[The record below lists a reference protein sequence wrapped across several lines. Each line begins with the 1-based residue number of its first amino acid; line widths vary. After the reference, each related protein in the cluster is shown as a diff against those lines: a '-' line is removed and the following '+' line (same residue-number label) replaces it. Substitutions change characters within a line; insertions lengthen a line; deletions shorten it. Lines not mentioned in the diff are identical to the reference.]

1 MVFTNFFRENLTYV
15 THYSF
20 SKLHYPADASR
31 NPQIYYGVDA
41 YIVYCYDTP
50 RYAMMSAMSSKG
62 VNAVTGVVTE
72 ALPDTLFKVKLE
84 DGRELLSFLAGKMR
98 MHRIRVLI
106 GDKVTVEIDPYGG
119 KGRIVKRL

>member
-1 MVFTNFFRENLTYV
+1 
-15 THYSF
+15 
-20 SKLHYPADASR
+20 
-31 NPQIYYGVDA
+31 
-41 YIVYCYDTP
+41 
-50 RYAMMSAMSSKG
+50 MMSAMSSKG

-72 ALPDTLFKVKLE
+72 ALPDALFKVKLE

-119 KGRIVKRL
+119 KGRITKRL